1 VHASADAR
9 VRLCAGRVV
18 RSLPRMSAA
27 RTGEPSGSGAERLV
41 PCVGAVV
48 LEDAGRLLLVRRGR
62 EPSRGLWS
70 IPGGRVEPGETG
82 PDAVR
87 REVREET
94 GLDVVVGEPVGAV
107 RIPAGAGVV
116 YDVTDYRCT
125 LANPEQQ
132 PSAGDDADAVQF
144 ADAAVLDELPCTP
157 LLLETLR
164 SWGALPG

>member
-1 VHASADAR
+1 
-9 VRLCAGRVV
+9 
-18 RSLPRMSAA
+18 MSSA
-27 RTGEPSGSGAERLV
+27 RTGEPSGNTAERLV

-48 LEDAGRLLLVRRGR
+48 RDAGDRLLLIRRGQ

-70 IPGGRVEPGETG
+70 VPGGRVEPGETG

-94 GLDVVVGEPVGAV
+94 GLDVVVGEPVGTV
-107 RIPAGAGVV
+107 RIPAGDGVV
-116 YDVTDYRCT
+116 YDVTDYRCS
-125 LANPEQQ
+125 LADPAQQ
-132 PSAGDDADAVQF
+132 PSAGDDADEVLF
-144 ADAAVLDELPCTP
+144 ADAAALAELPCTP

>member
-1 VHASADAR
+1 
-9 VRLCAGRVV
+9 
-18 RSLPRMSAA
+18 MSSA
-27 RTGEPSGSGAERLV
+27 RTAGPAGTGPEQVV

-48 LEDAGRLLLVRRGR
+48 LDDAGRLLLVRRGR

-70 IPGGRVEPGETG
+70 VPGGRVEAGESG

-87 REVREET
+87 REVLEET
-94 GLDVVVGEPVGAV
+94 GLRVVVGEPVGSV
-107 RIPAGAGVV
+107 RIPAGDGVV

-125 LANPEQQ
+125 LENPGRQ
-132 PSAGDDADAVQF
+132 PSAGDDADEVLF
-144 ADAAVLDELPCTP
+144 ADAAALASLRCTP